1 MYQMKTI
8 DFLDKIK
15 FDSPEL
21 DYIGHA
27 ERKKIITF
35 LFKRQLDYMKNNVPY
50 YAIKYKNTNLR
61 DIETYEDCAS
71 LVPTTRKSDM
81 RALPTPYDLLPT
93 DIRKNP
99 EQIYLFRGTGGTT
112 GRPTSMF
119 YTHGDWRAMVDGMT
133 RPLKC
138 EVQNFSSPII
148 SFDSYNQGHISGP
161 IFDDTI
167 KKLGGL
173 PIARNFGSDDYQAI
187 KQMEYHNC
195 NLLIAPA
202 VSTHKGGSL
211 ESLLESDTK
220 NGTNYINGENI
231 TTIFHSSTQM
241 PTDLR
246 DELKG
251 LGIKYFYDYYGST
264 DVLPTA
270 ISCQAKP
277 EELHLNL
284 GHISLF
290 ILGED
295 GEHVKS
301 GQRGLVVTGRIGAY
315 DMSGRNTVAQATQLL
330 NYHVGDEVT
339 YVEGTCLCGRT
350 TPRIKNIKRVLDLKD
365 KQASGCEVW

>member
-1 MYQMKTI
+1 MKTI

-21 DYIGHA
+21 DYIGHT
-27 ERKKIITF
+27 ERKKLITF

-50 YAIKYKNTNLR
+50 YSIKYKNTNLK

-71 LVPTTRKSDM
+71 LVPTMRKVDIRS
-81 RALPTPYDLLPT
+81 LPDPYDLLPT
-93 DIRKNP
+93 SVKKNL

-119 YTHGDWRAMVDGMT
+119 YSYGDWRAMIEGMT
-133 RPLKC
+133 RPLKR
-138 EVQNFSSPII
+138 EIQNFKHPLIA
-148 SFDSYNQGHISGP
+148 FNSYNQGHVSGP

-167 KKLGGL
+167 RKLGGL
-173 PIARNFGSDDYQAI
+173 AVARNFGADDYQAI

-211 ESLLESDTK
+211 ETLLEADTK
-220 NGTNYINGENI
+220 NGTNFINGDHI
-231 TTIFHSSTQM
+231 KTIFHSSTKM
-241 PTDLR
+241 PPALR
-246 DELKG
+246 DELKE

-264 DVLPTA
+264 
-270 ISCQAKP
+270 

-290 ILGED
+290 VIGED
-295 GEHVKS
+295 GEQVKN
-301 GQRGLVVTGRIGAY
+301 GQRGKVITGRIGAY
-315 DMSGRNTVAQATQLL
+315 DASGGNTVAQATQLL

-339 YVEGTCLCGRT
+339 YVDSACLCGRT
-350 TPRIKNIKRVLDLKD
+350 TPRIKDIERVLDLKD
-365 KQASGCEVW
+365 KQSSGCEVW